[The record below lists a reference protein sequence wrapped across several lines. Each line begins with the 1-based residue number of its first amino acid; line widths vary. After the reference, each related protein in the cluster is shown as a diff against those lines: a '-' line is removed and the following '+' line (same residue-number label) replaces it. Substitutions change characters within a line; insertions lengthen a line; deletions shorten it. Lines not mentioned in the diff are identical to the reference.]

1 MVHRK
6 FDETGEL
13 EEKTATELIRWGL
26 DQFGDEIALATSFG
40 AEDVVL
46 IDMAA
51 KIDPKIQVFTLDTG
65 RLPEATYEVMER
77 IIEQYHLNIKSY
89 SPSTEALERMLSEHG
104 PNLFYRSAELRK
116 LCCSIRKIEPLQRAL
131 SSLSAWIC
139 GLRREQSI
147 TRAQV
152 GKVETDV
159 GNNSITKINP
169 LADWTQDE
177 VWTYIKEKDV
187 PYNRLHDEGYPSIGC
202 QPCTRAVLPGEDVRA
217 GRWWWEN
224 PEQKECGLHVK
235 EEK

>member
-89 SPSTEALERMLSEHG
+89 SPSTEALERMLYEHG
-104 PNLFYRSAELRK
+104 PNLFYRSAKLRK

-177 VWTYIKEKDV
+177 IWTYIKEKDV